1 MEIYAY
7 HSVISSGMTMPIS
20 DGVRVVIF
28 LGILGDS
35 AISDIVLQLKSHQY
49 KVFKVLKS
57 SYT

>member
-1 MEIYAY
+1 MEIYTY

-35 AISDIVLQLKSHQY
+35 AISDIVLQY
-49 KVFKVLKS
+49 
-57 SYT
+57 